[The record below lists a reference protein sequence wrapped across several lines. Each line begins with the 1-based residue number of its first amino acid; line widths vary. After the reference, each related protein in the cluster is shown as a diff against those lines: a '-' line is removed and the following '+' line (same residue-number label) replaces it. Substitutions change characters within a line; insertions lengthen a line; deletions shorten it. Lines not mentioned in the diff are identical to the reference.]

1 MNTQKPTP
9 KPEQNQITIR
19 GARTHNL
26 KGIDVDIPHNALT
39 VVSGVSGSG
48 KSSLAFDTVY
58 AEGQR
63 RYVESLSAYAR
74 QFLERIEKPDVDHM
88 DGLAPAIAIKQK
100 NQTRNPRSTV
110 ATATEI
116 YDYLR
121 LLYARCG
128 TVTCLHCGGIVKHD
142 TVDEI
147 VAALLALPEGTRTYA
162 LFPIVRAEVKIE
174 PMQAA
179 KSEIEAEPES
189 KPQKSVAKKSA
200 KSVKSAVAPA
210 YDLTESLKERLAELR
225 RRGYNRLYQAGKI
238 VEFSTPESLLELDFA
253 QPIFVLAD
261 RLALSSDIRSRIVD
275 AIETGYRESG
285 EIQFHLIPRT
295 PDSTQQ
301 NQSNLIPSEAEHSP
315 SNINRSKE
323 SSVIL
328 SKAGRSASEANRS
341 NENIVILSK
350 AGRSASEANRSNEN
364 IVILSEAGRS
374 ASEANRSNENIV
386 ILSEG
391 GAFAAGV
398 EGPAVASAQPRTLRF
413 SAAFECTTC
422 HRAYREPEP
431 RLFSFNNPFGAC
443 PRCQGFGNTIDFDPN
458 LIIPDKSKSLA
469 NGAIAPW
476 NGAKYRPHHG
486 EMIRAARTAGIP
498 TDIPWYDLT
507 ADQQRFIEDGS
518 GSFPGIRGFFSALE
532 RKKYKLHVRVFL
544 SKYRGYALCPDCR
557 GQRLRAEA
565 RAVLIND
572 KNICEVSSLTISEA
586 QVFFDSLRLS
596 PAQTE
601 VAGKILEE
609 VRQRIGFL
617 HQVGLDYLTLDRL
630 SSTLSGGESQRI
642 QLATSL
648 GSRLVGA
655 LYVLDEPSIGL
666 HTRDTARLIAIM
678 QDLRDL
684 GNTILV
690 VEHDPDVIRSAD
702 HLLDLGPGAG
712 ELGGHLL
719 ASGTVA
725 EVTRNPASI
734 TGKYLSG
741 RLTIPVP
748 KLRREPGRERL
759 RLTGAR
765 IHNLRGVDVEIP
777 LNMLVCVTGVSG
789 SGKSTLVHQVLYRAL
804 TRALNQDAQPEGDP
818 TPLFRELSGT
828 QHLNEVVL
836 VDQSPIGRTPRSN
849 PVTYIKA
856 FDDIRALFAAQPDA
870 KRRNFGPGH
879 FSFNVPGG
887 RCDVCEGDGTVTVE
901 MQFLA
906 DIELPCEECGG
917 TRYKPS
923 VLDIKYKGRNI
934 HDVLNMTVK
943 EALTYFAGHP
953 RIVDKLYV
961 LDEVGLGYVRLGQS
975 ATTLSGGEAQRVKL
989 AAHLATARSITGR
1002 TGNEAAARARSR
1014 TLYILDEPTTG
1025 LHFDDV
1031 AKLLA
1036 AFRKLIE
1043 GGGSLLV
1050 IEHNLDVIKSADWV
1064 IDMGP
1069 EGGSAGGQIVAT
1081 GTPEE
1086 IAANPASHTG
1096 HWLAPVLAPIP
1107 KPEPE
1112 PQLTT

>member
-1 MNTQKPTP
+1 MND
-9 KPEQNQITIR
+9 QITIR

-74 QFLERIEKPDVDHM
+74 QFLERIEKPDVDFM

-147 VAALLALPEGTRTYA
+147 IATLFALPEGTRTYV
-162 LFPIVRAEVKIE
+162 LFPIVRAEVKLE
-174 PMQAA
+174 PMQIATPDA
-179 KSEIEAEPES
+179 EAEAP
-189 KPQKSVAKKSA
+189 KPKNPKKTAAKKSA
-200 KSVKSAVAPA
+200 KSASIEA
-210 YDLTESLKERLAELR
+210 LTLTDTLKDRLTELR
-225 RRGYNRLYQAGKI
+225 RRGYNRLYQSGKI
-238 VEFSTPESLLELDFA
+238 VEFSTPESLLELDFT
-253 QPIFVLAD
+253 QPIFALID
-261 RLALSSDIRSRIVD
+261 RLSISPESRARIVD

-285 EIQFHLIPRT
+285 EVQFHIP
-295 PDSTQQ
+295 
-301 NQSNLIPSEAEHSP
+301 PSQD
-315 SNINRSKE
+315 
-323 SSVIL
+323 
-328 SKAGRSASEANRS
+328 
-341 NENIVILSK
+341 NENPTK
-350 AGRSASEANRSNEN
+350 
-364 IVILSEAGRS
+364 
-374 ASEANRSNENIV
+374 
-386 ILSEG
+386 
-391 GAFAAGV
+391 
-398 EGPAVASAQPRTLRF
+398 LRF

-422 HRAYREPEP
+422 HRVYREPEP
-431 RLFSFNNPFGAC
+431 RLFSFNNPYGAC

-458 LIIPDKSKSLA
+458 LIIPDKSRTLDE
-469 NGAIAPW
+469 GAIAPW
-476 NGAKYRPHHG
+476 TTTKYRPHHG
-486 EMIRAARTAGIP
+486 EMKRAAKAAGIP

-507 ADQQRFIEDGS
+507 PAQQAFIEDGN
-518 GSFPGIRGFFSALE
+518 GTFPGIRGFFAALE

-565 RAVLIND
+565 RAVLINNQ
-572 KNICEVSSLTISEA
+572 NICETSALTITGA
-586 QVFFDSLRLS
+586 QQFFDNLQLS
-596 PAQTE
+596 QAQLE

-609 VRQRIGFL
+609 VRQRIHFL

-630 SSTLSGGESQRI
+630 SSTLSGGEAQRI

-666 HTRDTARLIAIM
+666 HTRDTAKLIGIM
-678 QDLRDL
+678 KDLRDL

-690 VEHDPDVIRSAD
+690 VEHDPDVIRAAD

-712 ELGGHLL
+712 ELGGQLL

-725 EVTRNPASI
+725 EVTANPNSI
-734 TGKYLSG
+734 TGRYLSG
-741 RLTIPVP
+741 RATIPVP
-748 KLRREPGRERL
+748 KHRREPGREHL
-759 RLTGAR
+759 KLTGAR
-765 IHNLRGVDVEIP
+765 IHNLRGVDLDIP
-777 LNMLVCVTGVSG
+777 LGLLCCVTGVSG
-789 SGKSTLVHQVLYRAL
+789 SGKSTIVHQVLYRAL
-804 TRALNQDAQPEGDP
+804 MQALGQTEGADP
-818 TPLFRELSGT
+818 AHLYRELSGT
-828 QHLNEVVL
+828 QHLNDVIL

-849 PVTYIKA
+849 QVTYIKA
-856 FDDIRALFAAQPDA
+856 FDDIRSLFAAQPDA
-870 KRRNFGPGH
+870 KRRGFGPGH

-906 DIELPCEECGG
+906 DIELPCEECNG
-917 TRYKPS
+917 TRYKS
-923 VLDIKYKGRNI
+923 SILDIRYKGKNI

-943 EALTYFAGHP
+943 EALVYFAGHP
-953 RIVDKLYV
+953 KIVDKLYV

-989 AAHLATARSITGR
+989 ASHLATARSITNR
-1002 TGNEAAARARSR
+1002 STTNEAAAKARSR

-1069 EGGSAGGQIVAT
+1069 EGGSGGGQIVAT

-1086 IAANPASHTG
+1086 VAANPASHTG
-1096 HWLAPVLAPIP
+1096 HWLAPVLNLAAP
-1107 KPEPE
+1107 KHEPE
-1112 PQLTT
+1112 LQVTA

>member
-1 MNTQKPTP
+1 MND
-9 KPEQNQITIR
+9 QITIR

-147 VAALLALPEGTRTYA
+147 VTTLLALPEGTRTYA
-162 LFPIVRAEVKIE
+162 LFPIVRAEVKLE
-174 PMQAA
+174 PMRMPTVEEQADAPKPA
-179 KSEIEAEPES
+179 K
-189 KPQKSVAKKSA
+189 KVAKKSSKA
-200 KSVKSAVAPA
+200 LKSTPA
-210 YDLTESLKERLAELR
+210 TSSFNLTDALKERLTELR
-225 RRGYNRLYQAGKI
+225 RRGYNRLYQTGKI

-253 QPIFVLAD
+253 QPIFVLID
-261 RLALSSDIRSRIVD
+261 RLAISPDSRARIVD

-285 EIQFHLIPRT
+285 EVQFHTLPREENET
-295 PDSTQQ
+295 
-301 NQSNLIPSEAEHSP
+301 A
-315 SNINRSKE
+315 SK
-323 SSVIL
+323 
-328 SKAGRSASEANRS
+328 
-341 NENIVILSK
+341 
-350 AGRSASEANRSNEN
+350 
-364 IVILSEAGRS
+364 
-374 ASEANRSNENIV
+374 
-386 ILSEG
+386 
-391 GAFAAGV
+391 
-398 EGPAVASAQPRTLRF
+398 LRF

-431 RLFSFNNPFGAC
+431 RLFSFNNPYGAC

-458 LIIPDKSKSLA
+458 LIIPDKSKTLA
-469 NGAIAPW
+469 EGAIAPW
-476 NGAKYRPHHG
+476 TTTKYRPHHG
-486 EMIRAARTAGIP
+486 EMIRAAKVANIP
-498 TDIPWYDLT
+498 TNAPWYELT
-507 ADQQRFIEDGS
+507 PWQQRFIEEGDDS
-518 GSFPGIRGFFSALE
+518 YPGIQGFFRALE

-565 RAVLIND
+565 RAVLINNQ
-572 KNICEVSSLTISEA
+572 NICETSALTIADA
-586 QVFFDSLRLS
+586 QTFFDNLQLS
-596 PAQTE
+596 SAQLE

-609 VRQRIGFL
+609 VRQRIHFL

-666 HTRDTARLIAIM
+666 HTRDTAKLIHIM
-678 QDLRDL
+678 KDLRDL

-690 VEHDPDVIRSAD
+690 VEHDPDVIRAAD

-712 ELGGHLL
+712 ELGGQLL
-719 ASGTVA
+719 AAGTVA
-725 EVTRNPASI
+725 EVTANPNSI

-748 KLRREPGRERL
+748 KYRREPGREHL
-759 RLTGAR
+759 KLTGAR
-765 IHNLRGVDVEIP
+765 IHNLRGVDVDIP
-777 LNMLVCVTGVSG
+777 LGLLVCVTGVSG
-789 SGKSTLVHQVLYRAL
+789 SGKSTLIHQVLYRAL
-804 TRALNQDAQPEGDP
+804 MQALGQEPVQIEGAG
-818 TPLFRELSGT
+818 TPLYRELTGT
-828 QHLNEVVL
+828 HHLNDVIL

-870 KRRNFGPGH
+870 RRKGLTAGH

-906 DIELPCEECGG
+906 DIELPCEECNG
-917 TRYKPS
+917 TRYKS
-923 VLDIKYKGRNI
+923 SILDIKYKGRNI

-943 EALTYFAGHP
+943 EALIYFAGHP

-989 AAHLATARSITGR
+989 ASHLATARSITSR
-1002 TGNEAAARARSR
+1002 STNETAAKARSR

-1069 EGGSAGGQIVAT
+1069 EGGNGGGQIVAT

-1086 IAANPASHTG
+1086 IAANPRSHTG
-1096 HWLAPVLAPIP
+1096 HWLAPVLKLAPP
-1107 KPEPE
+1107 KLEQE
-1112 PQLTT
+1112 LQTTAG

>member
-1 MNTQKPTP
+1 MLS
-9 KPEQNQITIR
+9 QIPAVNAAEEIERTSPHPANDAIVIR

-26 KGIDVDIPHNALT
+26 KSIDVDIPHNALT

-128 TVTCLHCGGIVKHD
+128 TVTCLHCGGIVRHD

-147 VAALLALPEGTRTYA
+147 VAALLALPAGTRAYA
-162 LFPIVRAEVKIE
+162 LFPIQPAVVNLQPLQPASTDVPPE
-174 PMQAA
+174 PPKPA
-179 KSEIEAEPES
+179 KSPKKS
-189 KPQKSVAKKSA
+189 SVKKSVS
-200 KSVKSAVAPA
+200 SVVGLSS
-210 YDLTESLKERLAELR
+210 LTDTLKDRLAELR
-225 RRGYNRLYQAGKI
+225 RRGYNRLYQPSSNPATPGNL
-238 VEFSTPESLLELDFA
+238 VEFSTPESLLALDFS
-253 QPIFVLAD
+253 QSIYVLID
-261 RLALSSDIRSRIVD
+261 RLALSPEVRSRIVD

-285 EIQFHLIPRT
+285 EVQFHTVPR
-295 PDSTQQ
+295 
-301 NQSNLIPSEAEHSP
+301 EE
-315 SNINRSKE
+315 
-323 SSVIL
+323 
-328 SKAGRSASEANRS
+328 
-341 NENIVILSK
+341 NE
-350 AGRSASEANRSNEN
+350 
-364 IVILSEAGRS
+364 
-374 ASEANRSNENIV
+374 
-386 ILSEG
+386 
-391 GAFAAGV
+391 
-398 EGPAVASAQPRTLRF
+398 PAQHLRF
-413 SAAFECTTC
+413 SAAFECSTC

-431 RLFSFNNPFGAC
+431 RLFSFNNPYGAC

-458 LIIPDKSKSLA
+458 LIIPDRSRTLQQ
-469 NGAIAPW
+469 GAIAPW
-476 NGAKYRPHHG
+476 TTPKYRPFHG
-486 EMIRAARTAGIP
+486 EMVRFAKSAAIP
-498 TDIPWYDLT
+498 TDVPYYDL
-507 ADQQRFIEDGS
+507 DPGQQELLWDGR
-518 GSFPGIRGFFSALE
+518 GAYPGIRGFFAALE

-565 RAVLIND
+565 RAVLIAPQNGPA
-572 KNICEVSSLTISEA
+572 KNICEVSALTISAA
-586 QVFFDSLRLS
+586 QAFFDNLQLS
-596 PAQTE
+596 PAQME

-609 VRQRIGFL
+609 VRQRIHFL

-666 HTRDTARLIAIM
+666 HTRDTAKLIRILHS
-678 QDLRDL
+678 LRDL

-712 ELGGHLL
+712 ELGGQLL

-725 EVTRNPASI
+725 EVTANPRSI

-741 RLTIPVP
+741 RLTIPIP
-748 KLRREPGRERL
+748 KHRREPGREML

-765 IHNLRGVDVEIP
+765 IHNLRGVDVDIP
-777 LNMLVCVTGVSG
+777 LNLLCCVTGVSG
-789 SGKSTLVHQVLYRAL
+789 SGKSTLIHQVLYRAL
-804 TRALNQDAQPEGDP
+804 MQLLNREPGDP
-818 TPLFRELSGT
+818 GSEQSPEPTQLYRTLAGT
-828 QHLNEVVL
+828 QHLNDVVL

-856 FDDIRALFAAQPDA
+856 FDDIRTLFAAQPDA
-870 KRRNFGPGH
+870 KRRGFTPGS

-906 DIELPCEECGG
+906 DIELPCEECNG
-917 TRYKPS
+917 TRYKS
-923 VLDIKYKGRNI
+923 SILDIKYKGRNI

-943 EALTYFAGHP
+943 EALTYFAGIP
-953 RIVDKLYV
+953 KIVDKLYV

-989 AAHLATARSITGR
+989 ASHLATARSISTR
-1002 TGNEAAARARSR
+1002 STSTDASTKARSR

-1031 AKLLA
+1031 QKLLN
-1036 AFRKLIE
+1036 AFRKLID

-1096 HWLAPVLAPIP
+1096 HYLAPVLNRG
-1107 KPEPE
+1107 
-1112 PQLTT
+1112 

>member
-1 MNTQKPTP
+1 MNDQKPD
-9 KPEQNQITIR
+9 QITIR

-147 VAALLALPEGTRTYA
+147 VTSLFALPEGTRTYA
-162 LFPIVRAEVKIE
+162 LFPIIRAEIKVE
-174 PMQAA
+174 PMQMPTVEEQADAPKPA
-179 KSEIEAEPES
+179 K
-189 KPQKSVAKKSA
+189 KSVLKKSA
-200 KSVKSAVAPA
+200 KSAAQSSFN
-210 YDLTESLKERLAELR
+210 LTDALKDRLTELR
-225 RRGYNRLYQAGKI
+225 RRGYNRLFQSGPKGENKI
-238 VEFSTPESLLELDFA
+238 VEFSTPESLLELDFK
-253 QPIFVLAD
+253 QPIYVLID
-261 RLALSSDIRSRIVD
+261 RLSISPENRARIVD

-285 EIQFHLIPRT
+285 EVQFHLF
-295 PDSTQQ
+295 
-301 NQSNLIPSEAEHSP
+301 PSHD
-315 SNINRSKE
+315 
-323 SSVIL
+323 
-328 SKAGRSASEANRS
+328 
-341 NENIVILSK
+341 NENSTK
-350 AGRSASEANRSNEN
+350 Y
-364 IVILSEAGRS
+364 
-374 ASEANRSNENIV
+374 
-386 ILSEG
+386 
-391 GAFAAGV
+391 
-398 EGPAVASAQPRTLRF
+398 RF

-431 RLFSFNNPFGAC
+431 RLFSFNNPYGAC

-458 LIIPDKSKSLA
+458 LIIPDKSKTLDD
-469 NGAIAPW
+469 GAIAPW
-476 NGAKYRPHHG
+476 TTAKYRPHHG
-486 EMIRAARTAGIP
+486 EMKRAAKAANIP
-498 TDIPWYDLT
+498 LNVPWYDLT
-507 ADQQRFIEDGS
+507 DYQQRFIEEGDG
-518 GSFPGIRGFFSALE
+518 GTWPGIRGFFAALE

-565 RAVLIND
+565 RAVLIAPQNGPAR
-572 KNICEVSSLTISEA
+572 NICEVSALTIAEA
-586 QVFFDSLRLS
+586 QTFFDNLQLS

-609 VRQRIGFL
+609 VRQRIHFL

-666 HTRDTARLIAIM
+666 HTRDTAKLIRIM
-678 QDLRDL
+678 KDLRDL

-690 VEHDPDVIRSAD
+690 VEHDPDVIRAAD

-719 ASGTVA
+719 AAGTVK
-725 EVTRNPASI
+725 EVTADPNSI

-748 KLRREPGRERL
+748 KYRREPGREHL
-759 RLTGAR
+759 KLTGAR
-765 IHNLRGVDVEIP
+765 IHNLRGVDIDIP
-777 LNMLVCVTGVSG
+777 LGLLVCVTGVSG

-804 TRALNQDAQPEGDP
+804 MQALGQTEGSDP
-818 TPLFRELSGT
+818 AHLFRELTGT
-828 QHLNEVVL
+828 HHLNDVIL

-870 KRRNFGPGH
+870 KRRGFGPGH

-906 DIELPCEECGG
+906 DIELPCEECNG
-917 TRYKPS
+917 TRYKS
-923 VLDIKYKGRNI
+923 QILDIKYKGKSI
-934 HDVLNMTVK
+934 YDVLNMTVK
-943 EALTYFAGHP
+943 EALVYFAGHP
-953 RIVDKLYV
+953 KIVDKLYV

-989 AAHLATARSITGR
+989 ASHLATARSITTR
-1002 TGNEAAARARSR
+1002 ATDSASQTAAKARSR

-1069 EGGSAGGQIVAT
+1069 EGGSGGGQIVAT

-1086 IAANPASHTG
+1086 IAANPQSHTG
-1096 HWLAPVLAPIP
+1096 HWLAPVLHLPTSKA
-1107 KPEPE
+1107 EPE
-1112 PQLTT
+1112 LQVTA

>member
-1 MNTQKPTP
+1 MND
-9 KPEQNQITIR
+9 QITIR

-74 QFLERIEKPDVDHM
+74 QFLERIEKPDVDFM

-147 VAALLALPEGTRTYA
+147 IATLFALPEGTRTYV
-162 LFPIVRAEVKIE
+162 LFPIVRAEIRLE
-174 PMQAA
+174 PMQIATPDV
-179 KSEIEAEPES
+179 EAEAP
-189 KPQKSVAKKSA
+189 KPKKAPAKKSA
-200 KSVKSAVAPA
+200 KSTKSVET
-210 YDLTESLKERLAELR
+210 LTLTDTLKDRLTELR
-225 RRGYNRLYQAGKI
+225 RRGYNRLFQSGKI
-238 VEFSTPESLLELDFA
+238 VEFSTPESLLELDFT
-253 QPIFVLAD
+253 QPIFALID
-261 RLALSSDIRSRIVD
+261 RLSISPDSRARIVD

-285 EIQFHLIPRT
+285 EVRFHTVPR
-295 PDSTQQ
+295 D
-301 NQSNLIPSEAEHSP
+301 E
-315 SNINRSKE
+315 
-323 SSVIL
+323 
-328 SKAGRSASEANRS
+328 
-341 NENIVILSK
+341 NETETK
-350 AGRSASEANRSNEN
+350 
-364 IVILSEAGRS
+364 
-374 ASEANRSNENIV
+374 
-386 ILSEG
+386 
-391 GAFAAGV
+391 
-398 EGPAVASAQPRTLRF
+398 LRY

-431 RLFSFNNPFGAC
+431 RLFSFNNPYGAC

-458 LIIPDKSKSLA
+458 LIIPDKSRTLDE
-469 NGAIAPW
+469 GAIAPW
-476 NGAKYRPHHG
+476 TTTKYRPHHG
-486 EMIRAARTAGIP
+486 EMKRAAKAVGIP

-507 ADQQRFIEDGS
+507 PAQQAFIEDGN
-518 GSFPGIRGFFSALE
+518 GTFPGIRGFFAALE

-565 RAVLIND
+565 RAVLINNQ
-572 KNICEVSSLTISEA
+572 NICETSALTITGA
-586 QVFFDSLRLS
+586 QEFFDNLQLS
-596 PAQTE
+596 PAQLE

-609 VRQRIGFL
+609 VRQRVHFL

-630 SSTLSGGESQRI
+630 SSTLSGGEAQRI

-666 HTRDTARLIAIM
+666 HTRDTAKLIGIM
-678 QDLRDL
+678 KDLRDL

-690 VEHDPDVIRSAD
+690 VEHDPDVIRAAD

-712 ELGGHLL
+712 ELGGQLL
-719 ASGTVA
+719 AEGTVA
-725 EVTRNPASI
+725 EVTANPNSI

-741 RLTIPVP
+741 RATIPVP
-748 KLRREPGRERL
+748 KHRREPGREHL
-759 RLTGAR
+759 KLTGAR
-765 IHNLRGVDVEIP
+765 IHNLRGVDLDIP
-777 LNMLVCVTGVSG
+777 LGLLCCVTGVSG
-789 SGKSTLVHQVLYRAL
+789 SGKSTIVHQVLYRAL
-804 TRALNQDAQPEGDP
+804 MQALGQTEGADP
-818 TPLFRELSGT
+818 AHLYRELSGT
-828 QHLNEVVL
+828 QHLNDVIL

-856 FDDIRALFAAQPDA
+856 FDDIRSLFAAQPDA
-870 KRRNFGPGH
+870 KRRGFGPGH

-906 DIELPCEECGG
+906 DIELPCEECNG
-917 TRYKPS
+917 TRYKS
-923 VLDIKYKGRNI
+923 SILDIRYKGKNI

-943 EALTYFAGHP
+943 EALVYFAGHP
-953 RIVDKLYV
+953 KIVDKLYV

-989 AAHLATARSITGR
+989 ASHLATARSITNR
-1002 TGNEAAARARSR
+1002 STNDTAAKARSR

-1069 EGGSAGGQIVAT
+1069 EGGSGGGQIVAV

-1086 IAANPASHTG
+1086 IAASPSSHTG
-1096 HWLAPVLAPIP
+1096 HWLAPVLNLPTSKA
-1107 KPEPE
+1107 EPE
-1112 PQLTT
+1112 LQVTA